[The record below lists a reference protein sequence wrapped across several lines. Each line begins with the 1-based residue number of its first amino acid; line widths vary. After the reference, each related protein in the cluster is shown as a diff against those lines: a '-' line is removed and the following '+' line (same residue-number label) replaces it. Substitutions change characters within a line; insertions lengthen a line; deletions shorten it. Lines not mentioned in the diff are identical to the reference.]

1 MLSLSFRFYAAYP
14 ALGTAGSPFSRF
26 IMNSRNQSTAGG
38 IWMEYIDAKFI
49 VNRTKDPRWFGA
61 EYNMNIYRGCPHGC
75 IYCDSR
81 SDCYQN
87 SSFDQVRAKRDALR
101 IIRDDLERKA
111 KTGVVSTGSMSD
123 PYNPFEEELLLTR
136 RALTLLEAYGFGAAI
151 ATKSDLITR
160 DIDVL
165 SSIQRSMP
173 VICKLTL
180 TTCSDPLAA
189 KLEPRAPSPS
199 RRLAALERLSRAGLF
214 TGVLMMP
221 ILPFLEDSP
230 DNIRQIVDRAADAG
244 ARFIYPAMGMTC
256 RAGQRE
262 FFYRQ
267 LELCFPGQG
276 LAERYRRRYGDRYLC
291 TSPRARELWA
301 LFQDQCRRRGL
312 LCSMSRIIAASRR
325 GCGMDQLSLF

>member
-1 MLSLSFRFYAAYP
+1 
-14 ALGTAGSPFSRF
+14 
-26 IMNSRNQSTAGG
+26 
-38 IWMEYIDAKFI
+38 MEYIDAKSI

-244 ARFIYPAMGMTC
+244 ARFIYPAMGKT
-256 RAGQRE
+256 
-262 FFYRQ
+262 
-267 LELCFPGQG
+267 
-276 LAERYRRRYGDRYLC
+276 
-291 TSPRARELWA
+291 
-301 LFQDQCRRRGL
+301 
-312 LCSMSRIIAASRR
+312 
-325 GCGMDQLSLF
+325 